1 MGDPDFMGSR
11 IISKTCS
18 VQEREE
24 PSVSPRRKC
33 TCCLLEKV
41 ITDFH
46 SKGVGRWESRCKKCS
61 NDVKN
66 KKNHVKRMKAQSR
79 SKRQKTSAYLI
90 DVSALCPTESFTKD
104 CVDQNALG
112 VLLTDFVLDLGSSNE
127 KD

>member
-1 MGDPDFMGSR
+1 MGDPDFMESR

-24 PSVSPRRKC
+24 PSVPSHKKC

-46 SKGVGRWESRCKKCS
+46 SKGAGRWEPRCKKCS

-66 KKNHVKRMKAQSR
+66 EKNRARKIKAQSR
-79 SKRQKTSAYLI
+79 SKRQKVSAYLI
-90 DVSALCPTESFTKD
+90 DVSTLRPTEIFTQD

-112 VLLTDFVLDLGSSNE
+112 ALLTDFVLDTGSSNE